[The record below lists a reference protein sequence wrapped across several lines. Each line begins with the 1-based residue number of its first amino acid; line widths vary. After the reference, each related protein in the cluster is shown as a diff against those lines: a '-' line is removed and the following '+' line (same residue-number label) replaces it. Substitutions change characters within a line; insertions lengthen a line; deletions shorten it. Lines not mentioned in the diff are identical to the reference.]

1 MKVKIIKKT
10 ENMENKNISFFQE
23 KAPPKKQK
31 VEQKVIQNVLGWVE
45 DLRKKKKFEFIN
57 SQVLLNGLK

>member
-23 KAPPKKQK
+23 NVPPQKKK
-31 VEQKVIQNVLGWVE
+31 VEEKVIQNVLGWVE
-45 DLRKKKKFEFIN
+45 DLREKKRFEFIN
-57 SQVLLNGLK
+57 SQALLNGLK